1 MVFVSQMDEDEVTIS
16 LLGRHALNRYHE
28 SWLDAKAIGMVV
40 RKKTFDLLGLKEK
53 MGIAFDVDI
62 LSEAFVKYVMKQHD
76 ASSCG
81 SGAYGRN

>member
-1 MVFVSQMDEDEVTIS
+1 MEEDEITIS
-16 LLGRHALNRYHE
+16 LLGHHALNTYHE

-53 MGIAFDVDI
+53 MGIAFDDDI
-62 LSEAFVKYVMKQHD
+62 LSEAFVKFVLKQQD

-81 SGAYGRN
+81 SGAYGK